1 MGLST
6 AATSFYATALGAYTT
21 ALTLTRTLSL
31 SLTLTLTRTR
41 ILTLTLTRRARPD
54 RCGAAPRAM
63 LRHVWQARRPPPA
76 RPWRRAHVRV
86 AAVRLLPRRVL
97 LQ

>member
-1 MGLST
+1 MRRTLR
-6 AATSFYATALGAYTT
+6 
-21 ALTLTRTLSL
+21 LTLSLSL

-41 ILTLTLTRRARPD
+41 ILALSLTRRARPD